1 MGQFKSAASHNHQA
15 RSASATLS
23 KPKTMS
29 TYRLKLTALLLVALL
44 GAASASEWKKP
55 SKKYHKKK
63 YHTTTHTSGA
73 GGARASS
80 SKKPGKAYASSL
92 DIGTAFST
100 PHFQGENTV
109 DVSDASAMVEY
120 ASAVSGGSTKAST
133 TNEMGY
139 TEGKSG
145 TMSKA
150 SEAGATYPDIG
161 ADASADGYFEADGK
175 GEMTFSQ
182 GGQDSYA
189 TVDEN
194 GYASASADAGTRS
207 YETKKGAFRTG
218 IRGALATE
226 LATAQGTGRLVTGR
240 FFPFFPNDGFRPYV
254 GMT

>member
-1 MGQFKSAASHNHQA
+1 M
-15 RSASATLS
+15 
-23 KPKTMS
+23 
-29 TYRLKLTALLLVALL
+29 LVALL
-44 GAASASEWKKP
+44 GAASASEWKKPSKWYKP

-150 SEAGATYPDIG
+150 SEAGATSDIG

-226 LATAQGTGRLVTGR
+226 LATAQGIGRLVTLGSAGGG
-240 FFPFFPNDGFRPYV
+240 FGPFVGDSPEVVTLAFDLLGPVTGNDRK
-254 GMT
+254 

>member
-1 MGQFKSAASHNHQA
+1 
-15 RSASATLS
+15 
-23 KPKTMS
+23 MS

-44 GAASASEWKKP
+44 GAASASEWKKPSKWYKP

-189 TVDEN
+189 AVDEN

-226 LATAQGTGRLVTGR
+226 LATAQGIGRLVTGR

-254 GMT
+254 GMTIQGFIAPRCVGLDC